1 MLKLHQGVRM
11 TPARA
16 PRLGSAVIVVS
27 DGHVLLGRRAK
38 DPNRGKWVLP
48 GGGVR
53 PFESIAEA
61 GRRELLEETGLEIE
75 VGGVV
80 AVREIINEPDEHR
93 LIIFSTGCPVGGR
106 IHPASDL
113 DDVRFFS
120 RAEIQ
125 RLAISPVVQSVL
137 DEQSWLQPIA
147 A

>member
-1 MLKLHQGVRM
+1 M
-11 TPARA
+11 TSARA

-27 DGHVLLGRRAK
+27 DGRVLLGRRAK
-38 DPNRGKWVLP
+38 DPNRGKWVVP

-75 VGGVV
+75 VDGVV

-93 LIIFSTGCPVGGR
+93 LIVFSAGRPVGGR

-120 RAEIQ
+120 QAEIQ
-125 RLAISPVVQSVL
+125 ELAISAVVRSVL
-137 DEQSWLQPIA
+137 DEQGWVQPIA